1 MRRHLSRVAAQK
13 ERKMLKTAGLCFA
26 YPPHFHLD
34 GVNLRVRE
42 GDRILL
48 RGKNGAGKSTLLRL
62 LGGALS
68 PFEGSVTRSSGTT
81 AAFTGHSPSVYPC
94 LSVRENLEFWNRLE
108 NCFHKH
114 KNNTAD
120 PGLAEAADMLGLT
133 GSLDEKASSLSRGM
147 LQRLDLSRV
156 LHSKAGLLL
165 LDEPE
170 NSIERKYLEA
180 FCREIIK
187 RRHSAVVWA
196 SNVLEPDFNPAGFP
210 LFTHLIEIKEKA
222 IGLFTGEVK
231 PLRGDEAC

>member
-1 MRRHLSRVAAQK
+1 
-13 ERKMLKTAGLCFA
+13 MLKTAGLCFA
-26 YPPHFHLD
+26 YPPHFQLD
-34 GVNLRVRE
+34 GLNLRVRE

-108 NCFHKH
+108 NRFHKH
-114 KNNTAD
+114 KNNTAN
-120 PGLAEAADMLGLT
+120 PGLAEAAEMMGLT
-133 GSLDEKASSLSRGM
+133 GSLAEKASSLSRGM

-156 LHSKAGLLL
+156 LRSNAGLLL

-187 RRHSAVVWA
+187 RSHSAVIWA
-196 SNVLEPDFNPAGFP
+196 SNVLESGFSP
-210 LFTHLIEIKEKA
+210 SGASLFTHLFEIKESKA
-222 IGLFTGEVK
+222 GIFTGEIK
-231 PLRGDEAC
+231 SLRGEEAC